1 MPDKEQKL
9 SNEPMVD
16 LDTSGPGA
24 KVELPEVEKEADK
37 TFENE
42 VKPNEANVTYDD
54 QPDNTSEKSDEQ
66 SVVRNEKN
74 EGGEVTQKADEEKSD
89 KQPDNTKAVEEYSEG
104 VKKRIAKLTKK
115 MREAER
121 QREEALAFA
130 QRVKE
135 ERDQFQTQ
143 ATSLDKNYVTEM
155 EGRISSSIAAA
166 QAKLAAARQNED
178 SKAEVEALTQISQLG
193 YEQGKLAEL
202 KTQHQVQETA
212 AKEQPLKQPTQQP
225 IQQAPARDPK
235 AEAWA
240 EKNEWFGKDNA
251 MTYTA
256 FDLHR
261 KLTEEEGMDPQS
273 DEYYEEVDKRIRLEF
288 PHKFDR
294 PVEEKQTTKP
304 TQNVASATRSTKSG
318 RQQVR
323 LTSSQ
328 VAIAR
333 KLGVPLEEYAKQLIN
348 TKEV

>member
-1 MPDKEQKL
+1 MPDKEEKL
-9 SNEPMVD
+9 SNESMVD

-24 KVELPEVEKEADK
+24 KVELPEVEKETDK
-37 TFENE
+37 TYENE
-42 VKPNEANVTYDD
+42 VKKDEANVTYDD
-54 QPDNTSEKSDEQ
+54 QPDNTAEKSNEQ
-66 SVVRNEKN
+66 PAVRDEKN
-74 EGGEVTQKADEEKSD
+74 DGGEVTQKADEAKSD
-89 KQPDNTKAVEEYSEG
+89 KQQDNSREVEEYSEG

-121 QREEALAFA
+121 QKEEALRYA
-130 QRVKE
+130 QSIKQ
-135 ERDQFQTQ
+135 ERDQYEAT

-166 QAKLAAARQNED
+166 QAKLAAARTNED
-178 SKAEVEALTQISQLG
+178 SKAEVEALTAISQLG

-212 AKEQPLKQPTQQP
+212 AREQPVQPQQP
-225 IQQAPARDPK
+225 IQQTPVRDPK

-273 DEYYEEVDKRIRLEF
+273 DEYYAEVDRRIRLEF

-318 RQQVR
+318 RKQVR

-328 VAIAR
+328 VAIAK